1 MSETIQPPTR
11 RAPPLSVRFT
21 PAELERI
28 DIARQN
34 MRRGTY
40 IKNRVL
46 GGAACRSASAVADAP
61 SLARAL
67 ALLGQ
72 SRFASNLNQI
82 AHLGHI
88 GALTFTPEEQAELA
102 AALRHV
108 AEIRALLLSAL
119 GKKKGETS

>member
-1 MSETIQPPTR
+1 MSEVTQTPTR

-21 PAELERI
+21 SAELERI
-28 DIARQN
+28 DIERQSL
-34 MRRGTY
+34 RRSTY
-40 IKNRVL
+40 IKSKVL
-46 GGAACRSASAVADAP
+46 GGGALKSAVADRP

-72 SRFASNLNQI
+72 SRFASNLNQM

-102 AALRHV
+102 AALSHV
-108 AEIRALLLSAL
+108 AEIRALLLNAL
-119 GKKKGETS
+119 GKKTGEAP